1 MSAPLKEILAA
12 CGLSPSAADFSA
24 DAQVHGVSADSRS
37 VTEGSLFVCMPSAR
51 VDTHTFL
58 KDVQAAGAVA
68 ALVHSEEGLEQ
79 AKALGLD
86 AALFA
91 PEPNGIFRAAGLC
104 AHHILGRPAEKL
116 RVVGITGTN
125 GKTTTAWL
133 VRGALERAGHKCAYL
148 GTLGF
153 QAGPDLRELSNTTPF
168 PVETAL
174 LFAEAVAAGCTH
186 LAMEVS
192 SHALH
197 EERVAGVVFDS
208 AVFTNLTQDHL
219 DYHGTMEAYG
229 EAKRR
234 LFTDWADASRAVG
247 KNWRG
252 AVNSDDPTGAA
263 WASAGGLLT
272 FGSEGQLQVLP
283 KHVGVDRI
291 ELEATL
297 DGQTAQ
303 VQMSL
308 GGLFNVENGG
318 AALAALIGLDMSL
331 SEAAEAM
338 NGALAVPG
346 RFEPVPNN
354 LGFGVLVDYAHTPDA
369 LAKLISSVRALEPRR
384 IITVFGCGGDRDR
397 TKRPLM
403 ARAASEA
410 SDETI
415 VTSDNPRTED
425 PLAILR
431 DVEEGLVPGKPSVSV
446 ADRREAI
453 FEAVRRAEPGDVVV
467 IAGKGHEDY
476 QIIGRVKH
484 PMDDRL
490 MAREALAA
498 R

>member
-1 MSAPLKEILAA
+1 MKEILAA

-24 DAQVHGVSADSRS
+24 GAQVHGVSADSRS
-37 VTEGSLFVCMPSAR
+37 VAAGSLFVCMPSAR

-58 KDVQAAGAVA
+58 PDVQASGAVA
-68 ALVHSEEGLEQ
+68 ALVHSAEGLEQ
-79 AKALGLD
+79 AMALGLD
-86 AALFA
+86 AALFP
-91 PEPNGIFRAAGLC
+91 PEPTGIFRAAGLC

-116 RVVGITGTN
+116 RVIGVTGTN

-234 LFTDWADASRAVG
+234 LFTDWAAASRSAG
-247 KNWRG
+247 KDWRG

-263 WASAGGLLT
+263 WAGDGLLT
-272 FGSEGQLQVLP
+272 FGSSGQLKITA

-291 ELEATL
+291 ELEAAL
-297 DGQTAQ
+297 EGQTAP

-318 AALAALIGLDMSL
+318 AALAALIGLGMSL
-331 SEAAEAM
+331 HDAAEAM
-338 NGALAVPG
+338 NGSLAVPG
-346 RFEPVPNN
+346 RFEPVPND

-431 DVEEGLVPGKPSVSV
+431 DVEEGLVPGKPSVSI

-453 FEAVRRAEPGDVVV
+453 FEAVRRAEQGDVVI